1 MTDRVESVRSIMSNP
16 EDVDLPE
23 GMDVAPEDG
32 GNSPSP
38 EDPAP
43 RDEGEPDEPPAAR
56 CVDLPLNDHGNG
68 QRLIAHFGSN
78 LANVKRVGWFV
89 WDDTRYVADP
99 DDVAVRRLAHRM
111 TELIEAEVE
120 YMVLPDA
127 EADILAEAEQM
138 AVILDEI
145 GVIPAKD
152 RTPDQLDQM
161 IAANRVIAAGKE
173 IKDRR
178 DKSIGR
184 RLTHAKNAGN
194 SNTINNMI
202 TEAGAI
208 IARPLEDL
216 DADPLVIN
224 TLGGVLRFRTEP
236 NTEDDGGLYAP
247 PPNVIVER
255 LAHSRDQLL
264 TKIMPGGLDPAA
276 KCPTFVAFLNRIQ
289 PSREMQGFIQRWF
302 GYSMTGLTLEQV
314 FAFFYGAGANGK
326 SVLVDLMARIM
337 GDYAA
342 SAKIESITG
351 RSRRGGGDA
360 TPDLV
365 PLIGARFVRTSE
377 PDQGQQLQEGLIKE
391 LTGGE
396 PIMVRSLN
404 ENFITVYPFFKLTI
418 SGNHRPEIRGGDD
431 GIWRRVMLVP
441 FEVQIPP
448 DERDPD
454 LGDKL
459 YAERDGIMNW
469 LVQGLRD
476 YLSHGL
482 QIPDQVL
489 SATAEYREDSD
500 PLATFLTQVCGVSG
514 KPEHSMR
521 AKMLQEAFAY
531 WLDEGGRGVWKPRT
545 IFNGLSAKQGKWR
558 SPATGQT
565 FTRRKTSDAYYD
577 GIALLE
583 PFKSR
588 FEEYQTVLARAE
600 FRRSGDLI

>member
-236 NTEDDGGLYAP
+236 NTEDDGGMYAP
-247 PPNVIVER
+247 PPKVIVER
-255 LAHSRDQLL
+255 LDHSRDQLL
-264 TKIMPGGLDPAA
+264 TKIMPVGLDPAA

>member
-23 GMDVAPEDG
+23 GMDVTPEDG
-32 GNSPSP
+32 ANSPPP

-43 RDEGEPDEPPAAR
+43 RDGGEPDEPPAAR

-78 LANVKRVGWFV
+78 LVNVKRVGWFV
-89 WDDTRYVADP
+89 WDDTRYIADP

-120 YMVLPDA
+120 YMTLPDA
-127 EADILAEAEQM
+127 EAEILAEAEQM

-236 NTEDDGGLYAP
+236 NTEDDGGMYAP
-247 PPNVIVER
+247 PPKVIVER
-255 LAHSRDQLL
+255 LDHSRDQLL
-264 TKIMPGGLDPAA
+264 TKIMPVGLDPAA

-476 YLSHGL
+476 YLAHGL

-531 WLDEGGRGVWKPRT
+531 WLDEGGRGAWKPRT